1 MNFSG
6 LAEGFAQG
14 LDKVDQAVNYME
26 DIKRNRENMRLKWA
40 QEGRQQE
47 AHDAAMQQMKLEIEK
62 LRDENDQRKFMDEV
76 EGINNGYLQGFSP
89 DMMQTDFYKR
99 KFGDYNVRPASYFG
113 QEVLSKLGL
122 DKPEDYF
129 ISDNGYG
136 EFVPIK
142 KDVFNQTTGYQMKL
156 NKIKQDEAKTNKAVS
171 EANVVQMTDE
181 NLQKLQ
187 PAIRETITELSAVAA
202 TLPPD
207 QKLKIEGAL
216 AKIAQFGTPT
226 AEKPTQLSF
235 NQQDAEKV
243 ALYTSEVQAGNFT
256 HLTELQQLAQRGNNQ
271 TVHSSIFR
279 GIKKRAEKYGGDL
292 GALFKAEPEMAN
304 MMRNAINVGATTQVG
319 KDMAKGITEIVGK
332 GQDLYFDQI
341 AKAFQENPNVD
352 KDAAQYLKTKFLSY
366 TPTNW
371 FKDSKAENLSDEQFA
386 TLTRLFIN
394 AYGNANYGS
403 ALTAQELNNIVNV
416 FGSDFTNATT
426 FLKGAIGNLQNTI
439 DRLEQ
444 EIKRDPDLG
453 EAMYGHLLKSR
464 RDTLKSLIDAQ
475 HRLLNYQTFKK
486 SNPRGTD
493 EDFRKFEQSQ
503 QAKEKQKVSLDAL
516 ADEML

>member
-14 LDKVDQAVNYME
+14 LDKVDQAVNFME
-26 DIKRNRENMRLKWA
+26 DVKRNRENMRLRWA

-47 AHDAAMQQMKLEIEK
+47 AQDAAMQQMKLELER
-62 LRDENDQRKFMDEV
+62 LRDESDKRKFMDEV
-76 EGINNGYLQGFSP
+76 EGLNNGYLQGFSSE
-89 DMMQTDFYKR
+89 MMQTGFYQR
-99 KFGDYNVRPASYFG
+99 KFGNFNVRPASYFG
-113 QEVLSKLGL
+113 QDVLNKLGL
-122 DKPEDYF
+122 ENPEDYF

-136 EFVPIK
+136 EFMPIK

-156 NKIKQDEAKTNKAVS
+156 NQIKQDEAKTN
-171 EANVVQMTDE
+171 EALSKSNITQMANE
-181 NLQKLQ
+181 NLQQLQ
-187 PAIRETITELSAVAA
+187 PVIQETIEELSALAA
-202 TLPPD
+202 SLPPD

-216 AKIAQFGTPT
+216 AKIAQFGAP
-226 AEKPTQLSF
+226 AEERPTQLSF

-243 ALYTSEVQAGNFT
+243 ATYTNEVQTGDFT

-271 TVHSSIFR
+271 TIHNSIFR
-279 GIKKRAEKYGGDL
+279 GLRERAKKYGGDL
-292 GALFKAEPEMAN
+292 EVLFKEEPEMVST
-304 MMRNAINVGATTQVG
+304 MRNAINIGATTQVG

-341 AKAFQENPNVD
+341 AKALQDNPNVD

-386 TLTRLFIN
+386 ALTRLFIN

-403 ALTAQELNNIVNV
+403 ALTAQELRNIVSV

-426 FLKGAIGNLQNTI
+426 FLKGAIGNLKNTI

-444 EIKRDPDLG
+444 ETKRDPDLG

-475 HRLLNYQTFKK
+475 QRLLNYQDFKK
-486 SNPRGTD
+486 RNPRGTN
-493 EDFRKFEQSQ
+493 EDFTKFEKSLKTKQ
-503 QAKEKQKVSLDAL
+503 QKSLDDL
-516 ADEML
+516 ANEML